1 MRKFLGALA
10 GLVLFCAVIFLLTRG
25 NVPREEAHYN
35 ELQVNGHALDMIVL
49 NQHDEQ
55 AQPEYYT
62 VCEAGK
68 VNKTEPFES
77 DPVRIYEADIGCFQA
92 NDGEN
97 RQKQANVCA
106 YMALKDENGEAVEV
120 TPTFEQIF
128 RKAAE
133 NEHRILVMNI
143 LQMENEIYV
152 SVELNV
158 NWWAPCILNYY
169 DEEKNELVKIT
180 TQDDVKYVGLR
191 ARPVKDGK

>member
-1 MRKFLGALA
+1 MSRFLGVLA
-10 GLVLFCAVIFLLTRG
+10 GLALFCAAIFLMARE
-25 NVPREEAHYN
+25 NAPREEEHYD

-49 NQHDEQ
+49 KQHDEQ

-68 VNKTEPFES
+68 VQKTEPFES
-77 DPVRIYEADIGCFQA
+77 DPVQIYETDIGCFQG

-97 RQKQANVCA
+97 RQEQANVCA

-120 TPTFEQIF
+120 TPVFERIF

-133 NEHRILVMNI
+133 NKHWIFTMNI

-158 NWWAPCILNYY
+158 NLWVPCVLSYY
-169 DEEKNELVKIT
+169 DEEKNELVEIMT
-180 TQDDVKYVGLR
+180 LDDVKYVGLR
-191 ARPVKDGK
+191 ARPAKDGR